1 MIDFYR
7 LYTAVVHKAST
18 RLKVDFEPALMLP
31 LGGGPIVWGMVCG
44 DNECFLV
51 VQRKFGRKETLP
63 VKGFDPLKYP
73 SCAYERRE
81 KSLSFNFPLSAE
93 ARIDFVES
101 IYHVEEN
108 KESIFLFNQQGEAL
122 TSIITPNESI
132 NQLYIELDLN
142 GK

>member
-1 MIDFYR
+1 MKLEELEKNIGYNFNNIS
-7 LYTAVVHKAST
+7 LLQTALTHTS
-18 RLKVDFEPALMLP
+18 
-31 LGGGPIVWGMVCG
+31 
-44 DNECFLV
+44 
-51 VQRKFGRKETLP
+51 
-63 VKGFDPLKYP
+63 Y
-73 SCAYERRE
+73 AYEHRE

-93 ARIDFVES
+93 ARINFAES

-108 KESIFLFNQQGEAL
+108 KESIFLFNRQGEAL